1 MSGRAEAPGCDSG
14 TLVPTPARCV
24 SSALPGHFTRGL
36 PPCGIGFLARRSVGR
51 AKLLLSRIPAPSVS
65 SIPAAPQKRWQPLTA
80 RTSVQ
85 RLGWSLALGWRN
97 GANSANSRVS
107 LRRNGYPAFSLLKIS
122 NHDLSSL
129 KPKTPLNSQIT
140 TVSPSQP
147 RPPKDFTRLFTEF
160 QRTPMPLG
168 GSLRYAL
175 APWCAPPACGVS
187 SALAGHF
194 TRGLPP
200 CGSFVAATRG

>member
-1 MSGRAEAPGCDSG
+1 MLSRRAATQWHWLSGKTQCREGEAPAEPHPCRERFFD
-14 TLVPTPARCV
+14 PRC
-24 SSALPGHFTRGL
+24 
-36 PPCGIGFLARRSVGR
+36 
-51 AKLLLSRIPAPSVS
+51 
-65 SIPAAPQKRWQPLTA
+65 AAKRWQTLTA

-85 RLGWSLALGWRN
+85 RLGRSLALGWRN